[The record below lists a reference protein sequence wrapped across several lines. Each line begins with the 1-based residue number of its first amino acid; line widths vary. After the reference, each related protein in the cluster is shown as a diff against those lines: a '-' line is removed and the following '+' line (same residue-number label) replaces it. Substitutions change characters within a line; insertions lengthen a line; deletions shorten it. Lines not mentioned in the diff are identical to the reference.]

1 MKEKDGYIWVGV
13 SLEEKERLKKIASQ
27 KGTKLSVMIYEEYLK
42 KILYSDINTQQP
54 EINDKLNEIVKEMK
68 KYNQSKGSLCSKND
82 LYAVIVFSQD
92 NFDVDYSIDSRSY
105 YFGNTNPA
113 FLEDDCPIIMGSS
126 IDDSDKNIRL
136 DKCINEWIIE
146 DAYLINEK
154 DLLDRINDSSKKL
167 NN

>member
-13 SLEEKERLKKIASQ
+13 SLEEKERLKKIATQ
-27 KGTKLSVMIYEEYLK
+27 KGTKLSVMVYNEYIK
-42 KILYSDINTQQP
+42 KILYGDINTQQP

-68 KYNQSKGSLCSKND
+68 KYNQSGNLYGKND

-92 NFDVDYSIDSRSY
+92 NFDVDYSLDSRSY
-105 YFGNTNPA
+105 YFGNNNPA
-113 FLEDDCPIIMGSS
+113 FLEDDCPTIMGSS
-126 IDDSDKNIRL
+126 IDDSDKNVRL

-146 DAYLINEK
+146 DAYFIDRK
-154 DLLDRINDSSKKL
+154 DLLARINDSSKKL